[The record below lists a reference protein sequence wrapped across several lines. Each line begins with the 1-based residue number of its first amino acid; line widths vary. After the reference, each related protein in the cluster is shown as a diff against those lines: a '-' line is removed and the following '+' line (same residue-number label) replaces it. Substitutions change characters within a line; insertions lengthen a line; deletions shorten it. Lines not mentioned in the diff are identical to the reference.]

1 MAGKARVAGSVVAGF
16 PSPAEQYLEPPL
28 DLNALLVK
36 RPAATYFVRV
46 EGDSMI
52 NAGINPGDL
61 LVVDRSL
68 TPVDGDI
75 IIASVDGEFTVK
87 RLRIEV
93 EKKGGGGQR
102 IVKIPLSTSSL
113 HLFSS
118 ADWLILALP
127 STTGTDDIV
136 NAKLIAKLNK
146 KCVVINVGR
155 GNSVDEKALLKAL
168 RQGKIAGA
176 YLDVCKHEPSGTG
189 GDSPRKIGGVCPHG
203 TVPFLGALPDL
214 PGNLVIMPHSSAFSP
229 QYLKICFKELQD
241 DGCL

>member
-87 RLRIEV
+87 RLRV
-93 EKKGGGGQR
+93 EGNGELGIGNGKNGNGELGIGNGKKR
-102 IVKIPLSTSSL
+102 AVKKRYVL
-113 HLFSS
+113 
-118 ADWLILALP
+118 
-127 STTGTDDIV
+127 
-136 NAKLIAKLNK
+136 
-146 KCVVINVGR
+146 
-155 GNSVDEKALLKAL
+155 E
-168 RQGKIAGA
+168 
-176 YLDVCKHEPSGTG
+176 
-189 GDSPRKIGGVCPHG
+189 
-203 TVPFLGALPDL
+203 
-214 PGNLVIMPHSSAFSP
+214 PGNDKYPVIR
-229 QYLKICFKELQD
+229 ID
-241 DGCL
+241 DGHELDYFGMVTAVIHRFKNGGK